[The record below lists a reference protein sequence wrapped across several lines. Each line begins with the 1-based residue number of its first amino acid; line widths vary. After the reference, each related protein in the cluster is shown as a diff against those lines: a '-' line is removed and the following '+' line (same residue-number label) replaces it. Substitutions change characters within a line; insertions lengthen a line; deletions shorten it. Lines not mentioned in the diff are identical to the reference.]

1 MKRLLGVCTLLA
13 AFLVVATSSLAAQG
27 VTTSSIRGQVRSTEG
42 AAIGGA
48 RVTALHEPSGT
59 SYIGTSLSDGRV
71 TIPGMRVGGPYRVTV
86 SAIGFE
92 PTSRESVYLSL
103 GIATELTFAM
113 RAAAVTLQDITAT
126 ALANNAF
133 SSTRTGASTQISQEM
148 LATLPTISR
157 SITDLTRLTPQ
168 STGSSFAGQDPRM
181 NNIMIDG
188 SYFNNSFGLR
198 NAPGVTAGVAPIPL
212 DAIEQMQVNIA
223 PFDVRQGNFV
233 GAGVNAVTKSG
244 TNEFSGSA
252 YFQYRNESFVGTKAG
267 ENTFNP
273 GTFTYDQIGARL
285 GGPIIRNKLF
295 FFANYEKD
303 NLEQPGTTFEANAGG
318 ETVGGNITRVLASD
332 LETLSSFVSENFG
345 YETGPYEGYS
355 SATPSTRFLA
365 RMDFN
370 ASERHKFSL
379 RYTHLDAITDNLV
392 SNSTSLGFGNRRTNA
407 NAMSY
412 ENSGYGQ
419 LENIR
424 SLVGEWNA
432 SLGSNMANNMII
444 GYTSNDESREPKAGV
459 FPAIDILK
467 DGLTYMNLG
476 TDPFTPSNQLRYKSI
491 QFQNNFTI
499 FGNRHDLTFGVS
511 AERYEAENVFFPG
524 SQSVYVYNSLDDFY
538 LDANDQIANPNRTVS
553 PVALERFQLRWSNIP
568 GQDEPLQPTEVFYA
582 GVYAQDEWR
591 ATDNF
596 TLTGGVRIDAPNWK
610 ETGLENPLVNDMTFR
625 DETGADVQYNTS
637 ALPDTKLHFS
647 PRLGFN
653 WDVKGDRS
661 TQVRGGTGVFTGRP
675 AYVWISN
682 QIGANGMLTG
692 FERVNGTTARPF
704 SPDIDRHKPAEVTGA
719 PASQYELAFTDLDFK
734 FPQLWRTN
742 IAIDQRIAG
751 GWVATG
757 EFLYNK
763 DVNGIYY
770 INANLAE
777 PNAAYTGADQRPRW
791 TSTAASRINGNIDN
805 AIVMSNQDV
814 GKSWNVAGS
823 LERSFN
829 NGFYA
834 KVAYAYGETKNTVD
848 PGSIAFGSWSSN
860 AHSGDPNNP
869 GLGYSA
875 NSPGH
880 RFFTALSYRK
890 NWANFGAT
898 TVSLFFEGATIG
910 NASYLFAA
918 DANGDGGTNDLIY
931 IPVDQTE
938 MNFQTYNATV
948 SGQTVTFTAEQQAA
962 AWDAYIEQD
971 EYLSAR
977 RGEYAGR
984 GGVFLP
990 MVWRADLSIAQE
1002 LFTRVGGKL
1011 NRLQVRLDILNFSN
1025 LLNKSWGTGQ
1035 RLVSNQPLTNP
1046 SVDGNGALRY
1056 RLRQINGELMN
1067 KTFEKTAGVND
1078 VFRLQLGV
1086 RYIFN

>member
-27 VTTSSIRGQVRSTEG
+27 VTTSSIRGQIRSAEG
-42 AAIGGA
+42 APIGGA

-71 TIPGMRVGGPYRVTV
+71 TIPGMRVGGPYRVTAT
-86 SAIGFE
+86 AIGFE
-92 PTSRESVYLSL
+92 PSTRDQVYLSL
-103 GIATELTFAM
+103 GIATELSFSM
-113 RAAAVTLQDITAT
+113 RATAVTLQEIT
-126 ALANNAF
+126 ALAQAGGF
-133 SSTRTGASTQISQEM
+133 SSTRTGAATQISQEM
-148 LATLPTISR
+148 LNTLPTISR
-157 SITDLTRLTPQ
+157 SINDLTRLTPQ
-168 STGSSFAGQDPRM
+168 SNGGSFAGMDNRM
-181 NNIMIDG
+181 NNVMIDG
-188 SYFNNSFGLR
+188 AYFNNSFGLR

-223 PFDVRQGNFV
+223 PYDVRQGNFV

-267 ENTFNP
+267 DLTFNP
-273 GTFTYDQIGARL
+273 GTFTYDQIGVRL

-303 NLEQPGTTFEANAGG
+303 ELEQPGTTFRANTGS
-318 ETVGGNITRVLASD
+318 EDVEGNVTRVLESD
-332 LETLSSFVSENFG
+332 LVTLSGFLRDNYG
-345 YETGPYEGYS
+345 YETGAYAGYTTG
-355 SATPSTRFLA
+355 TPSKRFLA

-379 RYTHLDAITDNLV
+379 RYTFLDAVTDNLV

-407 NAMSY
+407 NAMSF

-419 LENIR
+419 LEKIN

-432 SLGSNMANNMII
+432 SLGSNMANNMIV
-444 GYTSNDESREPKAGV
+444 GYTSHNEDRESKGPV
-459 FPAIDILK
+459 FPAVDILK
-467 DGLTYMNLG
+467 DGLTYLNFG
-476 TDPFTPSNQLRYKSI
+476 TDPFTPANELQYKSL

-511 AERYEAENVFFPG
+511 AERYEAINIFFSG
-524 SQSVYVYNSLDDFY
+524 SQGVYIYDSLEDFY
-538 LDANDQIANPNRTVS
+538 TDAEDGIANPNRTTS
-553 PVALERFQLRWSNIP
+553 PVELNRYQLRWSNIP
-568 GQDEPLQPTEVFYA
+568 GQDKPIQPTEVFYA
-582 GVYAQDEWR
+582 GAYAQDEWR

-596 TLTGGVRIDAPNWK
+596 TLTAGVRLDVPKWK
-610 ETGLENPLVNDMTFR
+610 ETGLANPDVPAMIFR
-625 DETGADVQYNTS
+625 DETGAEVQYSTDR
-637 ALPDTKLHFS
+637 LPGAKLHFS

-653 WDVKGDRS
+653 WDVRGDRS
-661 TQVRGGTGVFTGRP
+661 TQVRGGSGVFTGRP

-692 FERVNGTTARPF
+692 FERVDATNDRPF
-704 SPDIDRHKPAEVTGA
+704 SPDPMFHWPAEVDGS
-719 PASQYELAFTDLDFK
+719 PASSYELALTDLNFK
-734 FPQLWRTN
+734 FPQIWRTN
-742 IAIDQRIAG
+742 LAVDQRLFG
-751 GWVATG
+751 GWVGTA
-757 EFLYNK
+757 EFLYSK

-770 INANLAE
+770 INANL
-777 PNAAYTGADQRPRW
+777 PAAQSNYTGADTRPRW
-791 TSTAASRINGNIDN
+791 TNNRLPDNQEISN
-805 AIVMSNQDV
+805 AIVMKNQNV
-814 GKSWNVAGS
+814 GRSWNLAGS
-823 LERSFN
+823 LERAFD

-834 KVAYAYGETKNTVD
+834 KVAYAYGESKNTVD

-860 AHSGDPNNP
+860 AHSADPNNP
-869 GLGYSA
+869 GLGFSL

-890 NWANFGAT
+890 DWASFGST
-898 TVSLFFEGATIG
+898 TVSLFFEGVTLG
-910 NASYLFAA
+910 NASYTFAA

-938 MNFQTYNATV
+938 MNFQQYNATV
-948 SGQTVTFTAEQQAA
+948 NGESITFTAEQQAA

-971 EYLSAR
+971 EYLSAH

-984 GGVFLP
+984 GAVFLP

-1002 LFTRVGGKL
+1002 LFARVGGKV

-1025 LLNKSWGTGQ
+1025 LLNKNWGTGQ

-1046 SVDGNGALRY
+1046 SADGNGALRY